1 MEKLAKS
8 LGSKAFGVQ
17 LVQET
22 KEVQAISMKTYI
34 IGC

>member
-1 MEKLAKS
+1 MGKLAKS
-8 LGSKAFGVQ
+8 LGSKAFGVHP
-17 LVQET
+17 VQEL